1 MATRAGPAVLP
12 AAGLS
17 PALHHGAFGVSSGSF
32 SCCTHRGPWTG
43 CICRNPTAL
52 TCTDRTFPFFPSTP
66 WCCLLTGHQAA
77 HAGRQ
82 GVISA
87 AVLLPPALVAGT
99 ALATRLLPPGH
110 LYSGSSRGPMPV
122 FSPNSV
128 PVVAMSSVPEL
139 AMPEFWGLQS
149 TDRMRG
155 FAVPSQPMQAIIFCI
170 LG

>member
-1 MATRAGPAVLP
+1 
-12 AAGLS
+12 
-17 PALHHGAFGVSSGSF
+17 
-32 SCCTHRGPWTG
+32 
-43 CICRNPTAL
+43 
-52 TCTDRTFPFFPSTP
+52 
-66 WCCLLTGHQAA
+66 
-77 HAGRQ
+77 
-82 GVISA
+82 
-87 AVLLPPALVAGT
+87 
-99 ALATRLLPPGH
+99 
-110 LYSGSSRGPMPV
+110 MPV

>member
-1 MATRAGPAVLP
+1 MQGGR
-12 AAGLS
+12 GLF
-17 PALHHGAFGVSSGSF
+17 LLL
-32 SCCTHRGPWTG
+32 SC
-43 CICRNPTAL
+43 
-52 TCTDRTFPFFPSTP
+52 FP
-66 WCCLLTGHQAA
+66 L
-77 HAGRQ
+77 
-82 GVISA
+82 
-87 AVLLPPALVAGT
+87 ALVAGT